1 VRTHME
7 GTCVKKVMVRTL
19 LVSGLTLGNLTSA
32 AIAEEPIRLT
42 DVQMDAVTAGQINA
56 TLEVVAI
63 ATGGAGGF
71 GGAGGGIIDTAS
83 GGHGGAGGFGGAG
96 GGIIDTATG
105 GGGGA
110 GGDGGG
116 GGSGGRIIDSA
127 NGGAG
132 GAGGFAIATAIGVLI
147 VTEITFPSCVGL
159 CAPL

>member
-71 GGAGGGIIDTAS
+71 GGAGGGIIDTA
-83 GGHGGAGGFGGAG
+83 
-96 GGIIDTATG
+96 TG